1 MEWWEVLVQQTINGL
16 TRGAVFALIA
26 LGYTM
31 VYGIIELI
39 NFAHGDVFMLGLFIS
54 LAWFTLL
61 GVTKT
66 LTGWQL
72 VTLLPLVFVLT
83 MLTTAA
89 LNVAIDRV
97 AYRPLRRSTRL
108 APLITA
114 IGVSFMLE
122 NVALLW
128 KGPAPI
134 AYPDVFPSFDILRE
148 WFGLDSAIFLT
159 TKDLLVVGATI
170 PLMLA
175 LHYFVSRTTW
185 GKAMRATAQD
195 RETAEAMGINVERTI
210 LMTFFIGGALAGA
223 AGLIQGMYYNIG
235 QWWMGYQAGLRAF
248 TAAVLG
254 GIGNMAGAALGGLM
268 IGFLS
273 AWSDQYIS
281 ARWTNAIVF
290 AIGAYTMGLLN
301 SPVLGSPLYGYRW
314 SFWVCIWLAAGV
326 SALLGVVIGAPTLR
340 VRGDYLAIITL
351 GFGEIIPVAIRNLGD
366 ITIQIGA
373 LRPIERLNLTG
384 GENGVNPVGRP
395 YLPAV
400 PFETDPVPWYF
411 LILIIGLASLWAM
424 NRLRDSRLGRAW
436 MAIREDETA
445 ADCTGVNPIS
455 TKLLAFA
462 LGASFSG
469 FAGSVY
475 AAKLQA
481 ITPGAFEFQVSIM
494 LLCMVVLGGAGS
506 LKGVIL
512 GGMLIT
518 IFDRVALAQSTTLVR
533 AVGRTVG
540 VSALAAI
547 DLTLWRW
554 FFFGLG
560 LVLVMLLRPEG
571 LVGRRVR
578 PLAAGADDATAL
590 EPTPAPR

>member
-54 LAWFTLL
+54 LAWFTQL
-61 GVTKT
+61 GVTGT

-72 VTLLPLVFVLT
+72 LTVLPLVFVLT
-83 MLTTAA
+83 MLTTAT

-148 WFGLDSAIFLT
+148 WFGVDSAIFLT
-159 TKDLLVVGATI
+159 SKDLLVVAATL
-170 PLMLA
+170 PLMVA
-175 LHYFVSRTTW
+175 LHYFVTRTRW
-185 GKAMRATAQD
+185 GQ
-195 RETAEAMGINVERTI
+195 AMGINVERTI
-210 LMTFFIGGALAGA
+210 LITFFVGGALAGA

-254 GIGNMAGAALGGLM
+254 GIGNMTGAALGGLF

-290 AIGAYTMGLLN
+290 AI
-301 SPVLGSPLYGYRW
+301 
-314 SFWVCIWLAAGV
+314 
-326 SALLGVVIGAPTLR
+326 
-340 VRGDYLAIITL
+340 
-351 GFGEIIPVAIRNLGD
+351 
-366 ITIQIGA
+366 
-373 LRPIERLNLTG
+373 
-384 GENGVNPVGRP
+384 
-395 YLPAV
+395 
-400 PFETDPVPWYF
+400 
-411 LILIIGLASLWAM
+411 LI
-424 NRLRDSRLGRAW
+424 
-436 MAIREDETA
+436 
-445 ADCTGVNPIS
+445 
-455 TKLLAFA
+455 
-462 LGASFSG
+462 
-469 FAGSVY
+469 
-475 AAKLQA
+475 
-481 ITPGAFEFQVSIM
+481 
-494 LLCMVVLGGAGS
+494 
-506 LKGVIL
+506 
-512 GGMLIT
+512 
-518 IFDRVALAQSTTLVR
+518 
-533 AVGRTVG
+533 
-540 VSALAAI
+540 
-547 DLTLWRW
+547 
-554 FFFGLG
+554 
-560 LVLVMLLRPEG
+560 LVLVFRPHG
-571 LVGRRVR
+571 LMG
-578 PLAAGADDATAL
+578 
-590 EPTPAPR
+590 EQTPEKV